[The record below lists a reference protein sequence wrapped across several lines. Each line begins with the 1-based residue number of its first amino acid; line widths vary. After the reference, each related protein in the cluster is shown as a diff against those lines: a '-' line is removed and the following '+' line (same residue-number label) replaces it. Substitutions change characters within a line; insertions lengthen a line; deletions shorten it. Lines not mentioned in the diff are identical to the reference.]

1 MQLLSI
7 IVPCYNVGQ
16 YIEECIDSLLNQSY
30 KNLEII
36 AVNDGS
42 TDNTLQVLRDKY
54 NDRITIIDTNNMGVS
69 HARNIALKKARG
81 SFITFVD
88 GDDWVDKDTYAACF
102 NALKTNA
109 NMDVIQF
116 PVHFFYNE
124 HGNIISKR
132 FKKLTS
138 QKKIFKS
145 LMQEKL
151 GFSVWNKIYRKELIQ
166 DIIFPL
172 NLRYEDMFFMAH
184 VAAKAQNVLMIKDG
198 LYYYRKV
205 ENSFINTPVTFQKI
219 NDYLRCRMEIYNLS
233 LRHNSL
239 IFERQIFKIKTFS
252 TKEVASIAQLNKL
265 EKVELNNKL
274 KFFKPQKAL
283 CLIGFLTFKISLRKT
298 LSCWKI
304 KLSK

>member
-7 IVPCYNVGQ
+7 IIPCYNVAP
-16 YIEECIDSLLNQSY
+16 YIEECINSLLSQSY

-54 NDRITIIDTNNMGVS
+54 KDRITIIDIKNKGVS
-69 HARNIALKKARG
+69 HARNIALKMARG
-81 SFITFVD
+81 NFVTFVD
-88 GDDWVDKDTYAACF
+88 GDDWVEKGTYTACF
-102 NALKTNA
+102 NALKTNP

-124 HGNIISKR
+124 QGNIMSKR
-132 FKKLTS
+132 FKKISS

-151 GFSVWNKIYRKELIQ
+151 GFSVWNKIYKKELIQ
-166 DIIFPL
+166 DITFPI
-172 NLRYEDMFFMAH
+172 NMRYEDMFFMAH
-184 VAAKAQNVLMIKDG
+184 VAAKAQNILMIKKG
-198 LYYYRKV
+198 MYYYRKV
-205 ENSFINTPVTFQKI
+205 ENSFINTPVTLEKI

-233 LRHNSL
+233 LKYNSL
-239 IFERQIFKIKTFS
+239 IFERQLFKIKTFS
-252 TKEVASIAQLNKL
+252 TKEVVSIAQLNKL
-265 EKVELNNKL
+265 EKEELNNKL

-283 CLIGFLTFKISLRKT
+283 CLIGFLTFKISFRKI
-298 LSCWKI
+298 LSCWKN
-304 KLSK
+304 KLS